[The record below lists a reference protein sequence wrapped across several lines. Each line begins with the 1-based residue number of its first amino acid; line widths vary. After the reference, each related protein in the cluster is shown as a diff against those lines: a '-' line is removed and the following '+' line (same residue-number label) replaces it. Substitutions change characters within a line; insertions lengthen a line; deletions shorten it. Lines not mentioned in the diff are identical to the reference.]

1 MMRIKELALEIP
13 SRSLR
18 MEKCLQDIHTST
30 DTYSV
35 LVITHPWFHT
45 GKDIQTQLE
54 HLVL

>member
-18 MEKCLQDIHTST
+18 MQKCLQDIHTST

-35 LVITHPWFHT
+35 LVIAHPWFHT
-45 GKDIQTQLE
+45 GKDIQTQPE
-54 HLVL
+54 HLI